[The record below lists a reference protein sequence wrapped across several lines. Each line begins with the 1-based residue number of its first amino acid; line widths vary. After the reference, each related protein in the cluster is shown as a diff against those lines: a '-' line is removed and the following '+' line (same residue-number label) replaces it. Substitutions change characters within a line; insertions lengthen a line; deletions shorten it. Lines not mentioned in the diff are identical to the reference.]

1 MEHRPDSFKVTYDF
15 IVQKSRCE
23 FVLIDTVPLWSSGY
37 LIVSSWGSSWGSH
50 VSEVQFISGEK
61 LQEFSPVG
69 LRTNAVSKSERPF

>member
-37 LIVSSWGSSWGSH
+37 LIVSS
-50 VSEVQFISGEK
+50 
-61 LQEFSPVG
+61 
-69 LRTNAVSKSERPF
+69 